1 MRVQLLD
8 VDNRL
13 NIKYSKSEEI
23 YNWGDDN
30 AYPSLIKS
38 LIGSSVTAKRCSD
51 LNAKYI
57 YGKGFQ
63 FTGRTTII
71 NKDGMTL
78 NQLFRVACKE
88 FSEQNNLFFH
98 VNFNALFEVISVKLL
113 PSTDVRIG
121 KSDSTGYSGKYIV
134 YDNWDK
140 KKNKSINKKDFTV
153 IDKFNPL
160 PSVIEAQVEAAGG
173 WNKYKGQILHITS
186 DFADLYSLSDAD
198 CVLHRMD
205 AEYSAGVY
213 ASTGLRFGFFGS
225 QIFSVLPFSD
235 DTERDEFEKAIHALQ
250 GMEAKRR
257 ILLLEASNVS
267 DDLTKQF
274 DIKSIDDNIDADKY
288 EKTEMLSSDAIITA
302 FGVPAILV
310 KKSDNSVFGNSGE
323 LITQA
328 KLQLWE
334 EKEEERNILE
344 EAFERIFS
352 NWCEPINPNNDW
364 TIIPIIMIEN
374 ITSNE

>member
-1 MRVQLLD
+1 MRVKLID

-13 NIKYSKSEEI
+13 SIKYNKSDEI

-30 AYPSLIKS
+30 AYPSLIKT
-38 LIGSSVTAKRCSD
+38 LIGSSVSAKRCVD

-57 YGKGFQ
+57 YGKGFE
-63 FTGRTTII
+63 FGGKTTIV
-71 NKDGMTL
+71 NKEGNTL
-78 NQLFRVACKE
+78 NELFREASKE
-88 FSEQNNLFFH
+88 FSRQNNLFFH
-98 VNFNALFEVISVKLL
+98 VNYNALFEITSVKLL
-113 PSTDVRIG
+113 PSTNVRIG
-121 KSDSTGYSGKYIV
+121 KSDSTGYSGKFVV

-140 KKNKSINKKDFTV
+140 KKNKSIDKKAFV
-153 IDKFNPL
+153 SIDRFNPL
-160 PSVIEAQVEAAGG
+160 ASVIEAQVEASGG
-173 WNKYKGQILHITS
+173 WNKYKGQILHIQ
-186 DFADLYSLSDAD
+186 ADLDDIYSLSDAD

-205 AEYSAGVY
+205 AEFSAGVY

-225 QIFSVLPFSD
+225 QIFTTLPFSD
-235 DTERDEFEKAIHALQ
+235 DQERDEFEKAIHALQ

-257 ILLLEASNVS
+257 ILLLEANNAS

-274 DIKSIDDNIDADKY
+274 DIKNIDDNIDADKY

-323 LITQA
+323 LIVQA

-334 EKEEERNILE
+334 EKEEERMIIQ
-344 EAFERIFS
+344 EAFEKIFS
-352 NWCEPINPNNDW
+352 RWHEPINPDNNW
-364 TIIPIIMIEN
+364 NIIPIISQE
-374 ITSNE
+374 